1 MNQIINRAV
10 HGLFGSVFNT
20 KIMIDFNLLRPKP
33 IKLCVLFP
41 VSRRSPI
48 WILSV
53 QASLTYDKIALEV
66 FITLNTK
73 FYIPFFIFALL

>member
-10 HGLFGSVFNT
+10 HGLFDSVFNT

-41 VSRRSPI
+41 VLRSPI

-53 QASLTYDKIALEV
+53 QASATYDKIALEV